1 MRPEFFTVYVSDTE
15 KDHPISIRCGNAARR
30 CLATLGYREAHWL
43 DRWGWT
49 GGAGRVG
56 KAEMSD
62 VHVAPLRA
70 FLSERPAIW
79 RLAAVVGGSWVIAA
93 SSWVSA
99 PMYPVPMTL
108 QTFAIL
114 LVAGLAGARLGVAI
128 VITWLAQAALGL
140 PFLAEGSGGLD
151 PFAGPTAG
159 YLAGFVIAVIVS
171 GALSERPGLRGW
183 LPMLGVFMLG
193 HAVIL
198 GCGWSWLAV
207 KIGPQAAF
215 DSGVSPFLIG
225 SVLKSFLAVAV
236 IRLVEPWIR
245 SLSR

>member
-1 MRPEFFTVYVSDTE
+1 
-15 KDHPISIRCGNAARR
+15 
-30 CLATLGYREAHWL
+30 
-43 DRWGWT
+43 
-49 GGAGRVG
+49 
-56 KAEMSD
+56 MSQ

-70 FLSERPAIW
+70 FLSERPALW

-108 QTFAIL
+108 QTFAIF

-140 PFLAEGSGGLD
+140 PFLADGSGGLD

-159 YLAGFVIAVIVS
+159 YLAGFVVGVIVS
-171 GALSERPGLRGW
+171 GALSEKPSLRGW
-183 LPMLGVFMLG
+183 LPMTGVFLLG

-198 GCGWSWLAV
+198 ACGWGRLAMI
-207 KIGPQAAF
+207 IGPQPAF
-215 DSGVSPFLIG
+215 ESGVAPFLLG